1 MPVLAQP
8 SADGSARTIT
18 VVGRFDFGLYRDFR
32 ATYRDIPKN
41 QCRYVVDL
49 KSADYM
55 DSSALGMLLL
65 LREHAGEEAGR
76 IRIANCR
83 PDISRILAIA
93 AFDRLFDIA

>member
-1 MPVLAQP
+1 MPVIAQP
-8 SADGSARTIT
+8 SADGSARTIA
-18 VVGRFDFGLYRDFR
+18 VIGRFDFGLYRDFR
-32 ATYRDIPKN
+32 AAYRDFSKN

-49 KSADYM
+49 KDADYM

-65 LREHAGEEAGR
+65 LREHVGEEGGKV
-76 IRIANCR
+76 RIANCR